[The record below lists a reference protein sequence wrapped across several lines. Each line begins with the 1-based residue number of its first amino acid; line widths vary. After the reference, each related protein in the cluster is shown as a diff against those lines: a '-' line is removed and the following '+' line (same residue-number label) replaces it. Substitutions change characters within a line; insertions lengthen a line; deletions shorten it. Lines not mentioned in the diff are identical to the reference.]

1 MRHHQPPP
9 LLPPP
14 PFLNSPAVPEDYIEY
29 FREHNVGAVV
39 RLNKKMYEAS
49 RFTQYGVR
57 HHEMYFPDGTCPS
70 EQILLRFL
78 DTAER
83 EPGAL
88 AVSGGP
94 GGRGG
99 GGGGT
104 AGSWSWWWVGEPE
117 LVAGRGSGG

>member
-1 MRHHQPPP
+1 MHSSTAC
-9 LLPPP
+9 LPPAGP
-14 PFLNSPAVPEDYIEY
+14 LQS
-29 FREHNVGAVV
+29 
-39 RLNKKMYEAS
+39 S

-88 AVSGGP
+88 AVSHASAGAR
-94 GGRGG
+94 GRLGQ
-99 GGGGT
+99 
-104 AGSWSWWWVGEPE
+104 ALQKPR
-117 LVAGRGSGG
+117 LYP